1 VKKGS
6 DHRRRIALSQLLLE
20 LVHAFGWNIKVGGE
34 PWSFSVHFAKV
45 DGVLLRSREGRVSL
59 ANLPVAAPRAA
70 VVAVS
75 KMVVH
80 DLHEAAL
87 DPLYTHRQLRV
98 ERQADALGSELK
110 EAAAEVAD

>member
-1 VKKGS
+1 
-6 DHRRRIALSQLLLE
+6 
-20 LVHAFGWNIKVGGE
+20 
-34 PWSFSVHFAKV
+34 
-45 DGVLLRSREGRVSL
+45 
-59 ANLPVAAPRAA
+59 
-70 VVAVS
+70 
-75 KMVVH
+75 MVVH